1 MSYLSKL
8 LVSIGMIFGFIIF
21 LGVVLILTKSSGR
34 GTFLAIS
41 AIFFFGLV
49 AGLKAVWKKKET
61 TQNQHLDKS

>member
-8 LVSIGMIFGFIIF
+8 LVSIGMVIGFILFFGFIVIQ
-21 LGVVLILTKSSGR
+21 TKTSGSA
-34 GTFLAIS
+34 TPMAFA

-61 TQNQHLDKS
+61 TQNHHLDKR